1 MITGVK
7 PMFDEILTN
16 LTDEQR
22 AELSQRGIKR
32 ELLYAWR
39 SRKRLPTEIQ
49 VVDVSQV
56 TGADWADLQKEITV
70 LRAPEERRADVARA
84 LNWRKR

>member
-1 MITGVK
+1 ML
-7 PMFDEILTN
+7 DDILMN

-22 AELSQRGIKR
+22 EALLARGIHR
-32 ELLYAWR
+32 QLLYAWR
-39 SRKRLPTEIQ
+39 SRKRLPTEVQ
-49 VVDVSQV
+49 VVDMAQV

-70 LRAPEERRADVARA
+70 LRAPEERRAEVARA